1 MLLRHSQ
8 YVALFRDLA
17 TRHQLIQHTPAV
29 VRFARVVVSIDPFQK
44 IVDLAE
50 MTENMLGRY
59 YKPGATSQVLVV
71 ESCHTQYLDNGGDHK
86 QRRRSGAFYVFQK
99 IANPKDQ
106 DQVEVAIDASEQT
119 GEQIMA
125 AVLHA
130 LAGQVKV
137 RVDEKS
143 ITADTI
149 GPVGDGTWYGTRF
162 DFDFTNP
169 ATAALAYNPAA
180 FSS

>member
-1 MLLRHSQ
+1 MLRHSQ

-29 VRFARVVVSIDPFQK
+29 PRFARVVVSIDPFQK
-44 IVDLAE
+44 AVDLAE
-50 MTENMLGRY
+50 MAENQLDRY
-59 YKPGATSQVLVV
+59 YKPGSTSQMLVV
-71 ESCHTQYLDNGGDHK
+71 ESCHTQYLDNGGDNK

-99 IANPKDQ
+99 VDERTNQ
-106 DQVEVAIDASEQT
+106 DQIEAAIDASEQT
-119 GEQIMA
+119 GEQILGA
-125 AVLHA
+125 LLHA
-130 LAGQVKV
+130 LSGQVKV

-143 ITADTI
+143 ISSDTI

-169 ATAALAYNPAA
+169 ATQALAYNPAA
-180 FSS
+180 FLS